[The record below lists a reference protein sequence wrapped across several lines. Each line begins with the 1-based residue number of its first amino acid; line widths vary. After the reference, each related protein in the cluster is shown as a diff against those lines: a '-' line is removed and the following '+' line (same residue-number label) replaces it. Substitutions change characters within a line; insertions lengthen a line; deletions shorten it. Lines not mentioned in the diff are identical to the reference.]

1 MANQEKTSAKPQ
13 GPVGT
18 HVWGQVLANCL
29 WVVTL
34 LMVLAFFWQSI
45 GEMLSK

>member
-1 MANQEKTSAKPQ
+1 MANQEKKPVTPQ
-13 GPVGT
+13 DPAGT

-34 LMVLAFFWQSI
+34 LMVLAFFVQSI
-45 GEMLSK
+45 GEMLAK